1 MHTRRITITDAKHA
15 SRLAPAGPPLMSGP
29 PAAACFLNSTSTLGS
44 NSLRYARRRHW
55 CTLCSKTLLSV
66 FMNGSRQNRGLFTRA
81 GG

>member
-29 PAAACFLNSTSTLGS
+29 PAAACFLNSTSTLG
-44 NSLRYARRRHW
+44 ARRRHW

-81 GG
+81 GD